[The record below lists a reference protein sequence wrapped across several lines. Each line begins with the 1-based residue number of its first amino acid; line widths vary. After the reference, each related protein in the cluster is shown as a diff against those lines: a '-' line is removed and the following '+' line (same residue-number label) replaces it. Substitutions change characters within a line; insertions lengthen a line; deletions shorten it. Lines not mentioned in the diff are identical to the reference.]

1 MTSTGAKQAPHVPV
15 LVSEVIGALAIHGG
29 DTVVDGTFGAG
40 GYTQAMLAAGAGR
53 VIGFDR
59 DPEAI
64 EAGRS
69 LVPDPRLTLVEER
82 FSQMDRALADRG
94 IAHVDAIA
102 LDIGVSSMQL
112 DRAERGFSF
121 QADGP
126 LDMRMS
132 KSGLTAAEFLNS
144 ADEAEIARVLR
155 DYGEEPRARAIAR
168 AIVAARPVERTAELA
183 AIVRRAAGF
192 RPGQKSDPATR
203 TFQAIRIHLNAELDE
218 LEEGL
223 DAAERAQRPGGRLA
237 VVTFHSLED
246 RIVKR
251 FFRERSGGSPAGSR
265 HRPALVDPAEPT
277 FERVAK
283 PVSPTER
290 ELAANPRARSAR
302 LRSAV
307 RTSAPPARKDCNE
320 RSKLRLA
327 VHGRQLRRRGA
338 RLLPRLA
345 PRGVRALG
353 ARERRDQDRA
363 RPARSA
369 HAANRNRDSRPP
381 VAARALEC
389 RRLCAV
395 GARRQPVPRG
405 QLRARTARPA
415 GPSGRLQGARG
426 ARLGAR
432 ARAGE
437 SAARRGSTGRIRRSV
452 GGVAERLAP
461 RSQPQ
466 DRDARGPGKNGRRI
480 APNGRDE
487 VRRQAGYGGEAGAL
501 QGCG

>member
-1 MTSTGAKQAPHVPV
+1 MTGLSPALPHIPV
-15 LVSEVIGALAIHGG
+15 LLDEVVAALAIHSGE
-29 DTVVDGTFGAG
+29 TAVDGTFGAG
-40 GYTQAMLAAGAGR
+40 GYTRAMLSAGAGR

-59 DPEAI
+59 DPDAI

-82 FSQMDRALADRG
+82 FSQMDRVLAERG
-94 IAHVDAIA
+94 IGLVDAIA

-132 KSGLTAAEFLNS
+132 RSGMTAAEFLNS
-144 ADEAEIARVLR
+144 AEEAEIARVLR

-183 AIVRRAAGF
+183 AIVRRAGGY

-203 TFQAIRIHLNAELDE
+203 TFQAIRIHLNAELEE

-223 DAAERAQRPGGRLA
+223 EAAERALKPGGRLA

-251 FFRERSGGSPAGSR
+251 FFRERSGATPAGSR
-265 HRPALVDPAEPT
+265 HRPEIMDPIEPT

-283 PVSPTER
+283 PVAASER

-307 RTSAPPARKDCNE
+307 RTAA
-320 RSKLRLA
+320 
-327 VHGRQLRRRGA
+327 
-338 RLLPRLA
+338 
-345 PRGVRALG
+345 
-353 ARERRDQDRA
+353 
-363 RPARSA
+363 PARS
-369 HAANRNRDSRPP
+369 HNTR
-381 VAARALEC
+381 E
-389 RRLCAV
+389 
-395 GARRQPVPRG
+395 
-405 QLRARTARPA
+405 
-415 GPSGRLQGARG
+415 RLQ
-426 ARLGAR
+426 
-432 ARAGE
+432 
-437 SAARRGSTGRIRRSV
+437 
-452 GGVAERLAP
+452 
-461 RSQPQ
+461 
-466 DRDARGPGKNGRRI
+466 
-480 APNGRDE
+480 
-487 VRRQAGYGGEAGAL
+487 
-501 QGCG
+501 

>member
-1 MTSTGAKQAPHVPV
+1 MTSTGTKKAPHVPV
-15 LVSEVIGALAIHGG
+15 LVKEVIGAMAIQHG
-29 DTVVDGTFGAG
+29 DTLVDGTFGAG
-40 GYTQAMLAAGAGR
+40 GYTNAMLAAGAGR

-82 FSQMDRALADRG
+82 FSQMDRALAARG
-94 IAHVDAIA
+94 IAQVDAIA

-132 KSGLTAAEFLNS
+132 RSGMTAAEFLNS
-144 ADEAEIARVLR
+144 AEEADIARVLR

-223 DAAERAQRPGGRLA
+223 EAAERALRPGGRLA

-265 HRPALVDPAEPT
+265 HRPALTDPTEPT

-302 LRSAV
+302 LRSAI
-307 RTSAPPARKDCNE
+307 RTLAPPRKE
-320 RSKLRLA
+320 
-327 VHGRQLRRRGA
+327 
-338 RLLPRLA
+338 
-345 PRGVRALG
+345 
-353 ARERRDQDRA
+353 
-363 RPARSA
+363 
-369 HAANRNRDSRPP
+369 
-381 VAARALEC
+381 
-389 RRLCAV
+389 
-395 GARRQPVPRG
+395 
-405 QLRARTARPA
+405 
-415 GPSGRLQGARG
+415 RLQ
-426 ARLGAR
+426 
-432 ARAGE
+432 
-437 SAARRGSTGRIRRSV
+437 
-452 GGVAERLAP
+452 
-461 RSQPQ
+461 
-466 DRDARGPGKNGRRI
+466 
-480 APNGRDE
+480 
-487 VRRQAGYGGEAGAL
+487 
-501 QGCG
+501 

>member
-1 MTSTGAKQAPHVPV
+1 MTSTGATTAPHVPV
-15 LVSEVIGALAIHGG
+15 LVNEVIGALAIHGG
-29 DTVVDGTFGAG
+29 ETVVDGTFGAG
-40 GYTQAMLAAGAGR
+40 GYTRAMLAAGAGR

-69 LVPDPRLTLVEER
+69 LVPNPALTLVEER
-82 FSQMDRALADRG
+82 FSQMDRALAERG
-94 IAHVDAIA
+94 IGPVDAIA

-132 KSGLTAAEFLNS
+132 RSGLTAAEFLNT

-192 RPGQKSDPATR
+192 RKGQKADPATR
-203 TFQAIRIHLNAELDE
+203 TFQAIRIHLNDELDE
-218 LEEGL
+218 LEQGL
-223 DAAERAQRPGGRLA
+223 AAAERSLRPGGRLA

-251 FFRERSGGSPAGSR
+251 FFRERSGSSPAGSR
-265 HRPALVDPAEPT
+265 HRPTLGDPNEPT

-302 LRSAV
+302 LRTAV
-307 RTSAPPARKDCNE
+307 RTSVPARK
-320 RSKLRLA
+320 
-327 VHGRQLRRRGA
+327 
-338 RLLPRLA
+338 
-345 PRGVRALG
+345 
-353 ARERRDQDRA
+353 
-363 RPARSA
+363 
-369 HAANRNRDSRPP
+369 
-381 VAARALEC
+381 
-389 RRLCAV
+389 
-395 GARRQPVPRG
+395 
-405 QLRARTARPA
+405 
-415 GPSGRLQGARG
+415 GRLQ
-426 ARLGAR
+426 
-432 ARAGE
+432 
-437 SAARRGSTGRIRRSV
+437 
-452 GGVAERLAP
+452 
-461 RSQPQ
+461 
-466 DRDARGPGKNGRRI
+466 
-480 APNGRDE
+480 
-487 VRRQAGYGGEAGAL
+487 
-501 QGCG
+501 